1 MEAISSLICLP
12 LALEG
17 GNPISDLIS
26 LPLVISSAIG
36 FIIFFLVL
44 KRFMWGPVLNVIDE
58 RRSSIEAAFQEVDD
72 ARTDVERMKQEYQ
85 AHLEQ
90 INAEAQAKLQ
100 EAIAKGQEI
109 AAQLRADAEAQRE
122 KLLARTSEDIAREKE
137 KALAELRN
145 QAIDLSY
152 EISRRVT
159 KQQLDRA
166 KHDQLVASFI
176 DELKELN

>member
-1 MEAISSLICLP
+1 LDAIV
-12 LALEG
+12 
-17 GNPISDLIS
+17 NLIS
-26 LPLVISSAIG
+26 WPIVISSAIG

-44 KRFMWGPVLNVIDE
+44 KRFMWKPVLDVIDE

-72 ARTDVERMKQEYQ
+72 ARAEVERLKADYQ

-100 EAIAKGQEI
+100 DAIAKGQEL
-109 AAQLRADAEAQRE
+109 AAQLRSDAEAQRE
-122 KLLARTSEDIAREKE
+122 KLLARTHEDIAREKD

-159 KQQLDRA
+159 KQQLDRG